1 MVDVV
6 SAESPGVVPALIAH
20 LSFYF
25 CLCRENMMFWGKTCH
40 FLDYFQDP
48 DSVYSDSNVYEVFSV
63 WFHNSSVEQA

>member
-6 SAESPGVVPALIAH
+6 SAESPGFVPALIAH

-25 CLCRENMMFWGKTCH
+25 CLCRENMTFWGKTCH

-48 DSVYSDSNVYEVFSV
+48 DSVYF
-63 WFHNSSVEQA
+63 